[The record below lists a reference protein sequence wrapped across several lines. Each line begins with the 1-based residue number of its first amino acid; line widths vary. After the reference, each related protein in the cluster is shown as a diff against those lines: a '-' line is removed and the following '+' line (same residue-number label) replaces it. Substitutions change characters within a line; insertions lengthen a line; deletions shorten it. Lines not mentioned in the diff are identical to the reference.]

1 MHEDGISA
9 AQGQQLVAQI
19 STRLIDQYGATAID
33 EALSVVSM
41 LVELG
46 REELVPVW
54 LKAAIEIGRQLAG
67 RGGRLGLH

>member
-1 MHEDGISA
+1 MSEDGISA
-9 AQGQQLVAQI
+9 AQGQQLIAQI

-41 LVELG
+41 LVDLG

-54 LKAAIEIGRQLAG
+54 LKAAIEIGRQLAR
-67 RGGRLGLH
+67 RGGGLGLH